1 MHIRVTNFCRAA
13 MTGAL
18 MLALAGYPAPAAE
31 PAPPPVAG
39 ETSASIQAGAFN
51 EVFPPGD
58 PLRLILEP
66 VFIGE
71 HSFRQR
77 LSERTGDAR
86 QPLGLVL
93 CGGSA
98 RAYAHVGVL
107 NELEKRGIHPD
118 FIVANSMGAIVG
130 ALYAFGL
137 APDDIA
143 QLLETVPFE
152 SFLDVVLPARGG
164 FISTAKFGSVLTSLL
179 GRTDL
184 SESVIPIIITGEDL
198 TTRRQV
204 WFAEGSIDAIMRGAF
219 AMPAI
224 FEPSRIG
231 DSHIVDGGVA
241 VIVPIEPAL
250 RFTDRVIISTA
261 LYDREMDFSNP
272 LTVINR
278 AIDIGKTRSG
288 LQAMATSNALVIRN
302 DVEHLSYM
310 QFSDPRA
317 IIARGTESAASLLR
331 SLDATTLE
339 RFQTTPSASSI
350 EELQNIRL
358 GMHQRLGRFIAS
370 VSAGAQPLPSA
381 PLQMQPV
388 LRLSPPQ
395 ASSSLDQLELRP
407 RAGLQAVLYRNM
419 VQGSLGYSVMLPP
432 RADGNRDWAADLAV
446 KLFPFKSAS
455 LMLGTRLWGSYSGT
469 AVLGHQSQE
478 WEALASISAG
488 FALPRRPLG
497 LHLRGVYAAPLR
509 TGSATWKLQAQ
520 AALGPPFMPEFRDE
534 SSLMPQLAAPSD
546 APPIQHAKD
555 ETPPARVWWAAQ
567 VGAFAEGSSA
577 TNPSMGITGQYF
589 LGMRMGLLSPRVRW
603 YGSWSVNGESYAVS
617 GIEGFRGINS
627 LSSTALLQMVNV
639 DLALIPKDFSFDIG
653 EALLVRN
660 VEVWPYFD
668 AVWAAPH
675 SGDTPFLADWAGG
688 LGLSCVFSAF
698 GLAPAYAGMHAGYDA
713 NDGLFLA
720 LRASGL
726 FPAGK

>member
-1 MHIRVTNFCRAA
+1 MHIRILNFCRAV

-18 MLALAGYPAPAAE
+18 MLALIGSPAFAAQPAPHPAAE
-31 PAPPPVAG
+31 A
-39 ETSASIQAGAFN
+39 TSASIQTGSFN
-51 EVFPPGD
+51 AVFPQGD
-58 PLRLILEP
+58 PLRVILEP
-66 VFIGE
+66 VFLGE

-107 NELEKRGIHPD
+107 KELEKRGIHPD

-152 SFLDVVLPARGG
+152 SFLDVVLPTRGG

-179 GRTDL
+179 GRTEL
-184 SESVIPIIITGEDL
+184 SESAIPIIITGEDL

-204 WFAEGSIDAIMRGAF
+204 WFAEGSIDAIIRGAF

-231 DSHIVDGGVA
+231 DSLIVDGGVA

-278 AIDIGKTRSG
+278 AIDIGKSRSG
-288 LQAMATSNALVIRN
+288 LQAMASSNALIIRN

-317 IIARGTESAASLLR
+317 IIARGAESAASLLS
-331 SLDATTLE
+331 SLNATTLE
-339 RFQTTPSASSI
+339 RFQTAPSAPSI

-370 VSAGAQPLPSA
+370 IRAGAQPLPSA

-419 VQGSLGYSVMLPP
+419 VQGNLGYSVMLPP
-432 RADGNRDWAADLAV
+432 RAGGNRDWAADLA
-446 KLFPFKSAS
+446 LEFFPFKSTS
-455 LMLGTRLWGSYSGT
+455 FMLGARLWGGYSST
-469 AVLGHQSQE
+469 ALLGHQPQE
-478 WEALASISAG
+478 WEALASLSAG

-497 LHLRGVYAAPLR
+497 LQLTGIYAAPLH
-509 TGSATWKLQAQ
+509 TGSAKWKLQAL
-520 AALGPPFMPEFRDE
+520 ATLAPPFMPQFRDD
-534 SSLMPQLAAPSD
+534 SSLMPSLAATSA
-546 APPIQHAKD
+546 APPVQHAQD
-555 ETPPARVWWAAQ
+555 ETPTASVWWAAQ
-567 VGAFAEGSSA
+567 IGAFAEGSSV
-577 TNPSMGITGQYF
+577 TTPSMGITGQYF
-589 LGMRMGLLSPRVRW
+589 LGMRMGLFSPRVRW
-603 YGSWSVNGESYAVS
+603 YGSRSVNGESYAVS
-617 GIEGFRGINS
+617 GFEGFRGINS
-627 LSSTALLQMVNV
+627 LSSTVLLQMVNI
-639 DLALIPKDFSFDIG
+639 DLALVPKGFSFDIG
-653 EALLVRN
+653 EALLVKN
-660 VEVWPYFD
+660 VEVWPFFD
-668 AVWAAPH
+668 AIWAAPH
-675 SGDTPFLADWAGG
+675 SGDTPSLADWAGG

-713 NDGLFLA
+713 NDGLYLA
-720 LRASGL
+720 LRAGGL
-726 FPAGK
+726 FPAGE